1 MGCCGDKNADKSLQ
15 DGKDKTPTNPTP
27 AASKVEKSVAVPPAA
42 SVAPGPKPLD
52 KADIHTKVM
61 AQLAPYKV
69 SLTAGEK
76 YYYCTCGRSTNQP
89 SCDGK
94 HAGTDFTP
102 LHFIPKET
110 KDYYLCGCRATKK
123 EAECDGAHQNLKW

>member
-15 DGKDKTPTNPTP
+15 DGKDKTPTAPTP
-27 AASKVEKSVAVPPAA
+27 AASKVEKSAAAAPAA
-42 SVAPGPKPLD
+42 SVAPGPKSLD
-52 KADIHTKVM
+52 KADIHTKVI
-61 AQLAPYKV
+61 AQLSPYKV

-76 YYYCTCGRSTNQP
+76 YYYCTCGRSATQP

-94 HAGTDFTP
+94 HVGTDFTP